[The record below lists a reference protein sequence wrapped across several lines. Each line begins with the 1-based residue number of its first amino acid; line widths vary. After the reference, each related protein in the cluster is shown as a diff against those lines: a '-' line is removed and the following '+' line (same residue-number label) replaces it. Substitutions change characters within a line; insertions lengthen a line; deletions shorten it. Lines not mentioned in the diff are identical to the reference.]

1 MTARRGLRSSR
12 SQAHEMSR
20 SRNILIFRAVVET
33 NDSAAVARLLDLVP
47 DSAKLHPPIQKRFAE
62 IRYDPETRREYWIGG
77 DDEHIVCVM
86 ITGIGVDEVPK
97 IRALFDRPGRHS
109 FNTQDLVS
117 HAAHVTGGAVHLM
130 Y

>member
-1 MTARRGLRSSR
+1 
-12 SQAHEMSR
+12 
-20 SRNILIFRAVVET
+20 VVET

-47 DSAKLHPPIQKRFAE
+47 DSAKLHSLIQKRFAE
-62 IRYDPETRREYWIGG
+62 IRYDPDTRREYWIGG
-77 DDEHIVCVM
+77 DDQHIVCFM

-97 IRALFDRPGRHS
+97 IRALFDQPGRPS

-117 HAAHVTGGAVHLM
+117 LAAQVTGGAVHLM